1 MKDDVCVSTQQKD
14 TTVKKMIWNMTS
26 SGKIGYYFNSL
37 RRLDMVPPEQRPQLS
52 SGTSAVAKMN
62 EQTNK
67 KFRNIPELYQS
78 TLELNCYAFSFLK
91 LFSHN
96 CAEYCPTDITVSQQT
111 VLSHNL
117 SVFQFTQAEWQS
129 VLLTKTKLM
138 EKRCEHKERIRK
150 KPTARLIGT
159 KKLAVV
165 SKRPAAVILKHG
177 IRRKVIKRHTFNKR
191 RVS

>member
-1 MKDDVCVSTQQKD
+1 
-14 TTVKKMIWNMTS
+14 
-26 SGKIGYYFNSL
+26 
-37 RRLDMVPPEQRPQLS
+37 
-52 SGTSAVAKMN
+52 MN

-67 KFRNIPELYQS
+67 KFRNIPELCQS
-78 TLELNCYAFSFLK
+78 ALELNCYAFSFLK

-96 CAEYCPTDITVSQQT
+96 CAEYSPTDITVSQQT

-150 KPTARLIGT
+150 KPTARLTGT

-177 IRRKVIKRHTFNKR
+177 IRRKVTKRHTFNKR
-191 RVS
+191 RVSQDSARICSTLHAHTYQFTSLHRTDKYTVEAESVSYVTQIREIVQIT